1 MKYVPSEK
9 PGASLPI
16 SPAAAVAAVVVG
28 ALMIL
33 VLEVVVVA
41 GGVPHY
47 NADGGSYNGVWNG

>member
-1 MKYVPSEK
+1 MKYVPSVK

-33 VLEVVVVA
+33 VLEVLVVA

-47 NADGGSYNGVWNG
+47 NADGGNCNDVLNG